1 MTSPAL
7 DRLRGLLPF
16 ANDNRLAREREFL
29 PAALEVM
36 ETPASPLG
44 RITMAAIGALVLA
57 AILWAWLGKVDI
69 IATAPGR
76 IIPSGQVKVIQPLE
90 IGVVKTI
97 RVTDGDH
104 VKAGDLLIELDPTT
118 DRADQDR
125 ITRDRMQAEIDAA
138 RLTAALSGDADGFVA
153 PAGADPA
160 LVEAAKRELIA
171 ELSEYRAK
179 LDGYDRQIAEKTA
192 ERDEARSTIA
202 KVAASLPIVEK
213 RADIYAKLEQNE
225 YSSKVAGLEAQ
236 QQLVEAQHNQALAR
250 HQLEGAEAAI
260 AALRQERQGAD
271 AEFRRQALDDLAK
284 ARQKAAEEAQEQ
296 VKTMQKIGL
305 ENLRAPV
312 DGTVEQLAAHTIGGV
327 VTPAQ
332 ALMVVVPDGSR
343 LEVQAMLPNRDVG
356 FVHPGQSAE
365 VKVEAFTYTRYGLLH
380 GKVAGISR
388 DALQAGG
395 RDSDRDRTKPPS
407 AASDDESEGGQ
418 KGSAYIARV
427 ALDQTA
433 IDTEQGLLP
442 LEPGMAVTAEI
453 KTGRR
458 RVIDYLLS
466 PLLRYRHEGLR
477 ER

>member
-125 ITRDRMQAEIDAA
+125 IARDRMQAEIDAA

>member
-1 MTSPAL
+1 MTTPAF
-7 DRLRGLLPF
+7 DRLRDMLPF
-16 ANDNRLAREREFL
+16 ANDNRLTQEREFL

-44 RITMAAIGALVLA
+44 RITMAAIAVLILV
-57 AILWAWLGKVDI
+57 AILWACFGKVDI

-76 IIPSGQVKVIQPLE
+76 IIPSGQVKVIQPFE
-90 IGVVKTI
+90 IGVVKAI
-97 RVTDGDH
+97 HVTDGDH
-104 VKAGDLLIELDPTT
+104 VQAGDLLIELDPTT

-125 ITRDRMQAEIDAA
+125 IVRDRAQAEIDAA
-138 RLTAALSGDADGFVA
+138 RLIAALSGDAEAFA
-153 PAGADPA
+153 PPAGADPA
-160 LVEAAKRELIA
+160 LIAAARRELTA
-171 ELSEYRAK
+171 ELSAHRAK
-179 LDGYDRQIAEKTA
+179 LDGYDRQIAEKIA
-192 ERDEARSTIA
+192 ERDEARSAIA
-202 KVAASLPIVEK
+202 KVEASLPIVEK
-213 RADIYAKLEQNE
+213 RAEIYAKLQENE

-250 HQLEGAEAAI
+250 HQLDGAEAAI

-271 AEFRRQALDDLAK
+271 SEFRRQAEDDLAK

-296 VKTMQKIGL
+296 VKATQKIGL
-305 ENLRAPV
+305 ESLRAPV

-343 LEVQAMLPNRDVG
+343 LEVQAMLPNREVG
-356 FVHPGQSAE
+356 FVHPGQPAE

-380 GKVAGISR
+380 GKVAGVSR
-388 DALQAGG
+388 DALQTGE
-395 RDSDRDRTKPPS
+395 RDGARDREKPSS
-407 AASDDESEGGQ
+407 AASDDGAESGQ
-418 KGSAYIARV
+418 KGSAYVARV
-427 ALDQTA
+427 ALDRTSV
-433 IDTEQGLLP
+433 DTEQGPLP

-466 PLLRYRHEGLR
+466 PLLRYKHEGLR